1 MNPLMKFGVI
11 MIIALELTFI
21 KSVTINLI
29 VIAVSAVLYLILH
42 LRWRQWLWLC
52 LLPVLPGL
60 GSWFSLMYFGTGDH
74 VHMAWVMLSRVYA
87 YLWLGGLFTLK
98 LNDERDIFLA
108 TLEQRAHL
116 SPTFVYALVGVLNFM
131 PAVNQQIKTIRVA
144 AQMRGMTLHIWEPQ
158 LYFKA
163 ILSAIRWSQS
173 LAEGMVSHGFTEGAQ
188 RTHLEAV
195 TIKRLD
201 WAIAMIA
208 LIAFQLLLLPHWY

>member
-201 WAIAMIA
+201 WGIAIIA

>member
-21 KSVTINLI
+21 KSVTINLV

-201 WAIAMIA
+201 WVIAMIA

>member
-201 WAIAMIA
+201 WVIAMIA

>member
-11 MIIALELTFI
+11 MVIALELTFI

-201 WAIAMIA
+201 WVIAIIA

>member
-11 MIIALELTFI
+11 MMIALELTFI

-144 AQMRGMTLHIWEPQ
+144 AQMRGMTLHIWKPQ

-201 WAIAMIA
+201 WVIAIIA

>member
-29 VIAVSAVLYLILH
+29 VIAVSAILYLILH

-163 ILSAIRWSQS
+163 ILSALRWSQS

-201 WAIAMIA
+201 WVIAIIA

>member
-201 WAIAMIA
+201 WVIAIIA